1 MPARGLRAVKSRQG
15 GDIGQDCTHEA
26 DPDPVL
32 SQEQIAQ
39 ADDSHG
45 YSIDHIDH
53 GEGRWLVLEAD
64 TF

>member
-1 MPARGLRAVKSRQG
+1 MPAGGLWTIEGKQKG
-15 GDIGQDCTHEA
+15 YIGQYCAHEA

-32 SQEQIAQ
+32 SKEQIAQ